1 MNTAAL
7 TRLCITLLLVFSG
20 QTLLAAENAPSQ
32 TPLKVHEF
40 ALQASGTDEQAS
52 ETEQPRRSS
61 RLRFRNGPVCMC
73 GDGLR
78 ESDIRSNQKNS
89 TRRP

>member
-1 MNTAAL
+1 MKIATLIRSCAAL
-7 TRLCITLLLVFSG
+7 LLLFSS
-20 QTLLAAENAPSQ
+20 QTLLAAESSASQ
-32 TPLKVHEF
+32 TPLQVHEF
-40 ALQASGTDEQAS
+40 ALQADGTNEQAS
-52 ETEQPRRSS
+52 ATEQPRRSS

-78 ESDIRSNQKNS
+78 ESDIRNKQNNS